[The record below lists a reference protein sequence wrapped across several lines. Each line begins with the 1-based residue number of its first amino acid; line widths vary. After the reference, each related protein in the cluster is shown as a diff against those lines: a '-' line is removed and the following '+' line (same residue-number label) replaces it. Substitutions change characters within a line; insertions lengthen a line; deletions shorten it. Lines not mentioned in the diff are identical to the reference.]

1 MKSLVKQI
9 LKHPDKISTLVKSK
23 KNKIN
28 LGRVFEKEGDVLV
41 YEIDDYTCLK
51 KYEKYKKYNKIEGND
66 VGVDSLTL
74 STFASSVLSKYQIIK
89 TYDSYFDEGVGY
101 AVVDTIKY
109 NLNHY
114 VRLCK
119 KQRSLDGFPLVLSVE
134 KLVNILKQIYVVL
147 YQLKE
152 SFNFSGNRV
161 VSSNVIVFDESI
173 DIHYRKIKV
182 TSDFSLVIA
191 NLDFSEIGIGGKN
204 FFRMNEANEYPVF
217 TVDDGD
223 SEYYKFQS
231 WTSFS
236 INKKPDI
243 KTPLVWDYITFN
255 VSLLLNPHIYYITKT
270 NKILQ
275 MVLISSWIHPEDL
288 TYFVKKIENN
298 IKRKVE
304 INYKTVVQALTS
316 IRFKKD
322 YHHKVINVLSNL

>member
-1 MKSLVKQI
+1 MV
-9 LKHPDKISTLVKSK
+9 IS
-23 KNKIN
+23 
-28 LGRVFEKEGDVLV
+28 
-41 YEIDDYTCLK
+41 
-51 KYEKYKKYNKIEGND
+51 
-66 VGVDSLTL
+66 
-74 STFASSVLSKYQIIK
+74 
-89 TYDSYFDEGVGY
+89 
-101 AVVDTIKY
+101 
-109 NLNHY
+109 
-114 VRLCK
+114 
-119 KQRSLDGFPLVLSVE
+119 
-134 KLVNILKQIYVVL
+134 
-147 YQLKE
+147 
-152 SFNFSGNRV
+152 
-161 VSSNVIVFDESI
+161 
-173 DIHYRKIKV
+173 
-182 TSDFSLVIA
+182 
-191 NLDFSEIGIGGKN
+191 NLDFSEISIGDKN

-243 KTPLVWDYITFN
+243 KTPLVWDYIKFN